1 MHNQMSSTH
10 MNIEVL
16 QNPDASL
23 VAYLDEKIAEFN
35 WANWEVSE
43 RLPIAAQL
51 KDGEGHILA
60 GAAGRTFGNWLM
72 LNTLWVSEALRGQQI
87 GSQLLSTIEEAARQR
102 GCKWCLLDTL
112 NFQAKPFYEK
122 QGYQV
127 QWSQQQYPKTGARY
141 YMMKML

>member
-1 MHNQMSSTH
+1 
-10 MNIEVL
+10 MNKIEIL
-16 QNPDASL
+16 EQAAPQLTAF
-23 VAYLDEKIAEFN
+23 LDEKIAEFN

-51 KDGEGHILA
+51 KDEAGHIIA

-72 LNTLWVSEALRGQQI
+72 LNTLWVSEALRGQNI
-87 GSQLLSTIEEAARQR
+87 GSQLLTAVEEAARKR

-127 QWSQQQYPKTGARY
+127 QWSQDHYPKTGARY
-141 YMMKML
+141 YMVKTL